1 HLTVIGH
8 VDSGKL
14 TPTGHLI
21 SKCGDIDTRTIDK
34 LQKEASKLGKAS
46 FKFHCVAILSSLPF
60 DYPDHNQQHG
70 CSTR

>member
-34 LQKEASKLGKAS
+34 LEKEASKLGKAS